1 MPISDL
7 NYIVCVRYLIIRVT
21 HLLIQFC
28 DIVII
33 YYFLRLVFQY
43 LLSPLLD
50 VEFFVDFLRAYWEHE
65 MTDESPVQSQ
75 FESGIEKS
83 IELLL
88 NVLFELVAE
97 CDLIFGLAY
106 GRVQKLH
113 YNLPIYDII
122 EELF

>member
-1 MPISDL
+1 
-7 NYIVCVRYLIIRVT
+7 
-21 HLLIQFC
+21 
-28 DIVII
+28 
-33 YYFLRLVFQY
+33 
-43 LLSPLLD
+43 
-50 VEFFVDFLRAYWEHE
+50 

-113 YNLPIYDII
+113 YNLPIHDII